1 MKTIFAGGAGI
12 RWAAAASLAGHALAV
27 AVIGL
32 DAGPAPPDP
41 PPITVELAFV
51 DEPGASAKIPAVPPP
66 DAAREESPLPV
77 GTAAPAAPGA
87 RAVRVDVRER
97 KDRAAPAARP
107 PKPRREARP
116 PRTKPPPPEPSAP
129 PVQPAPRAAVAA
141 EEARPP
147 AGADADRRRPAKA
160 TADDAAADTPPR
172 RAADTGRSRPPEDS
186 RFAAI
191 ALRRDRP
198 DAAAGAPPRAADAR
212 RPAGTPTGVTR
223 GVRVA
228 AGNRPPGYPFAAR
241 RRGLEGRVLLRVEV
255 SRAGAAERVT
265 ITRSS
270 GHGLLDAAARR
281 AVAGW
286 RFLPATVAGAAVSGA
301 VDVPVSF
308 RLRQPAAP
316 SRPSKRPITQ
326 AASSPPSPRST
337 NVR

>member
-1 MKTIFAGGAGI
+1 MAAAGRRGRDAVKTIFAGGAGI

-41 PPITVELAFV
+41 PPVTVELAFV
-51 DEPGASAKIPAVPPP
+51 DEPDASAKIPARPPP
-66 DAAREESPLPV
+66 DAAREESPLPG

-87 RAVRVDVRER
+87 RAARVDVRER
-97 KDRAAPAARP
+97 KDRAAARP

-116 PRTKPPPPEPSAP
+116 PRTKPPPPPGPSAP
-129 PVQPAPRAAVAA
+129 PVRPAPRAAVTV
-141 EEARPP
+141 EEARPT
-147 AGADADRRRPAKA
+147 ADADSAA
-160 TADDAAADTPPR
+160 TDAPPR
-172 RAADTGRSRPPEDS
+172 KAADTGRRRPPEDS
-186 RFAAI
+186 RFAVD

-212 RPAGTPTGVTR
+212 RPAGTPAGVTR

-255 SRAGAAERVT
+255 SRTGTAEQVT

-270 GHGLLDAAARR
+270 GHGLLDDAARR

-308 RLRQPAAP
+308 RLRQPAPP

>member
-12 RWAAAASLAGHALAV
+12 RWAAAASLAGHALA
-27 AVIGL
+27 ATVIGL

-41 PPITVELAFV
+41 PPVTVELAFV
-51 DEPGASAKIPAVPPP
+51 DEPGASAKIPAPPP
-66 DAAREESPLPV
+66 DAARDASPPPV
-77 GTAAPAAPGA
+77 GAAAPTAPGA
-87 RAVRVDVRER
+87 RAVRIDAREE

-116 PRTKPPPPEPSAP
+116 PRTKPPPP
-129 PVQPAPRAAVAA
+129 PVRPAPRAAVAA

-147 AGADADRRRPAKA
+147 AGPDADRRRPAKA
-160 TADDAAADTPPR
+160 IADGAATDTPPR
-172 RAADTGRSRPPEDS
+172 RAADTGRRRPPEDS
-186 RFAAI
+186 RFAAA
-191 ALRRDRP
+191 ALRPDRP
-198 DAAAGAPPRAADAR
+198 DAAAGAPPRVADAR
-212 RPAGTPTGVTR
+212 RPAGTPAGVTR

-270 GHGLLDAAARR
+270 GHGLLDDAARR

>member
-32 DAGPAPPDP
+32 DAGPTPPDP
-41 PPITVELAFV
+41 APVTVELAFV
-51 DEPGASAKIPAVPPP
+51 DEPGASAKIPGPPSP
-66 DAAREESPLPV
+66 DAAREESPPPV

-87 RAVRVDVRER
+87 RAVRVDARER
-97 KDRAAPAARP
+97 KDRAAPMARP

-116 PRTKPPPPEPSAP
+116 PRTKPPPPPGPSAP
-129 PVQPAPRAAVAA
+129 PVRPAPRVAVTA

-160 TADDAAADTPPR
+160 VADDAATDAPPR

-186 RFAAI
+186 RFAA
-191 ALRRDRP
+191 
-198 DAAAGAPPRAADAR
+198 GAPPRAADAR
-212 RPAGTPTGVTR
+212 RPAGTPAGVTR

-255 SRAGAAERVT
+255 SRTGAAERVT
-265 ITRSS
+265 VTRSS
-270 GHGLLDAAARR
+270 GHGLLDDAARR